1 MEGEAPAYFIDEWG
15 MEVQQGHHEVGDDG
29 GEVWREA
36 DKWTTTTTYS
46 NQENKK
52 DLDVDFNSQTQ
63 RRKALELAGYYSTA
77 TAPYHDE
84 SGQME
89 QGMMHTGNMYNIEIP
104 AMCWLYLF
112 YDCRRHYLLLGVEN
126 SEMIMM
132 ITIVDYH

>member
-1 MEGEAPAYFIDEWG
+1 

-29 GEVWREA
+29 GEARREA
-36 DKWTTTTTYS
+36 DERTTTTTTYS

-52 DLDVDFNSQTQ
+52 DRDVDFDSQTQ

-89 QGMMHTGNMYNIEIP
+89 QGMHTGNMYNIEIP
-104 AMCWLYLF
+104 AMC
-112 YDCRRHYLLLGVEN
+112 
-126 SEMIMM
+126 
-132 ITIVDYH
+132 